1 MFRIRKSYWM
11 TLKQLKY
18 ALALGRIGSYIGVA
32 KSMGVSQPAIS
43 LQIQALEEELGII
56 LFDRSTK
63 NVEPTLHGIAF
74 LEKAQLLVTESM
86 QLEDFAI
93 QLSEEV
99 QGEVCLGIIPSL
111 SPFLVPLF
119 IDELN
124 KKYPK
129 IKLKVQE
136 AITEDILRGIKNGTF
151 HGGIIS
157 TPIVLKSNLVLAP
170 LFYER
175 FYLYVS
181 DKHDLYSLNEIDIST
196 LDYSDVWLL
205 KEGNCFMDQVTNICN
220 IQSNQ
225 NENFVYESNNIDALR
240 RIVEYKGGITFL
252 PELSTL
258 MIPSEQ
264 EEMIKEIKGKK
275 KVREVTMVSL
285 KTEVRRNLLNVISQ
299 VIKDSVPSQM
309 LSGEDKEIVKTNFVE
324 K

>member
-1 MFRIRKSYWM
+1 M

-18 ALALGRIGSYIGVA
+18 ALALGRLGSYIGVA
-32 KSMGVSQPAIS
+32 RSMGVSQPAVT
-43 LQIQALEEELGII
+43 LQIQALEEELGIV

-63 NVEPTLHGIAF
+63 NVVPSINGLAF
-74 LEKAQLLVTESM
+74 LEKAQLLVTESK

-99 QGEVCLGIIPSL
+99 QGEVCLGIIPTL

-129 IKLKVQE
+129 IKLKIQE

-157 TPIVLKSNLVLAP
+157 TPIELKSNLDLLP

-181 DKHDLYSLNEIDIST
+181 DKHELYSQDEIDISK

-205 KEGNCFMDQVTNICN
+205 REGNCFMDQVTNICN
-220 IQSNQ
+220 IQSHQ
-225 NENFVYESNNIDALR
+225 HGNFVYESNNIDALR

-285 KTEVRRNLLNVISQ
+285 KTEVRRNLLDAICQTV
-299 VIKDSVPSQM
+299 KDCVPSQM
-309 LSGEDKEIVKTNFVE
+309 LSGEEKEIVTTNFVE

>member
-1 MFRIRKSYWM
+1 M
-11 TLKQLKY
+11 TLKQLNY
-18 ALALGRIGSYIGVA
+18 ALALGRLGSYINVA
-32 KSMGVSQPAIS
+32 KSMGVSQPAVT

-63 NVEPTLHGIAF
+63 SVEPTLNGIAF
-74 LEKAQLLVTESM
+74 LEKAQALLTESK

-99 QGEVCLGIIPSL
+99 RGELCLGIIPSL

-129 IKLKVQE
+129 MKLKIQE
-136 AITEDILRGIKNGTF
+136 AITEDILEGIKTGTY
-151 HGGIIS
+151 HGGILS
-157 TPIVLKSNLVLAP
+157 TPIISKGNLEVKP

-181 DKHDLYSLNEIDIST
+181 DKHQLYSQEEIDISSM
-196 LDYSDVWLL
+196 DYSDVWLL
-205 KEGNCFMDQVTNICN
+205 KEGNCFMDQVTNICS
-220 IQSNQ
+220 IQPNQ

-264 EEMIKEIKGKK
+264 EEMIKDIKGKK
-275 KVREVTMVSL
+275 KVREISMLSL
-285 KTEVRRNLLNVISQ
+285 KTEVRRNLINAVCE
-299 VIKDSVPSQM
+299 VIKECVPSQM
-309 LSGEDKEIVKTNFVE
+309 LGREDKEIVKTNFVE

>member
-1 MFRIRKSYWM
+1 M

-18 ALALGRIGSYIGVA
+18 ALALGRLESYGRVA
-32 KSMGVSQPAIS
+32 KSMGVSQPAVT
-43 LQIQALEEELGII
+43 LQIQALEEELGIV

-63 NVEPTLHGIAF
+63 NVEPTLNGIAF
-74 LEKAQLLVTESM
+74 LEKAQSLVTESQ
-86 QLEDFAI
+86 QLEDFALH
-93 QLSEEV
+93 LSEEV
-99 QGEVCLGIIPSL
+99 QGDICLGIIPTL

-124 KKYPK
+124 QKYPK
-129 IKLKVQE
+129 IRVSIQE
-136 AITEDILRGIKNGTF
+136 ALTEDIIRGIKDGSF

-157 TPIVLKSNLVLAP
+157 TPIEAKSNLNFEA

-181 DKHDLYSLNEIDIST
+181 EKHDLFIKEEISLNKLNT
-196 LDYSDVWLL
+196 SDVWLL
-205 KEGNCFMDQVTNICN
+205 REGNCFMDQVTNICS
-220 IQSNQ
+220 IQANQ
-225 NENFVYESNNIDALR
+225 TGNFVYESNNIDALR

-264 EEMIKEIKGKK
+264 EEMIKDIKGKK

-285 KTEVRRNLLNVISQ
+285 KTEVRRNLLDVINQ
-299 VIKDSVPSQM
+299 VIKDNVPSQM
-309 LSGEDKEIVKTNFVE
+309 LSKENKEIVSTNFKE
-324 K
+324 